1 MYGSA
6 HFFVGQGSDD
16 TLDLPPVAESDHIS
30 GIAAPFGAC
39 SSLEPSVIAEA
50 LHEVGSFRESPATGD
65 VGRFHSHLLNQQVFP
80 VAR

>member
-30 GIAAPFGAC
+30 SIAALLGAR
-39 SSLEPSVIAEA
+39 SGLEPGVVAEA
-50 LHEVGSFRESPATGD
+50 IHELRSLGKGRATGD
-65 VGRFHSHLLNQQVFP
+65 EG
-80 VAR
+80 

>member
-39 SSLEPSVIAEA
+39 SSLEPRVIAEA
-50 LHEVGSFRESPATGD
+50 IHEFRSLGKGRAAGD
-65 VGRFHSHLLNQQVFP
+65 EG
-80 VAR
+80 